1 MSDFES
7 NNNELP
13 RRRQRMISSLTQQQ
27 RQHKRDLDRKA
38 QRALRQR
45 TKSRIQD
52 LEADLTRLKA
62 SSSQR
67 ATIALEELR
76 LLREENQS
84 LKSRLADIGNFA
96 LRGGLLVDRQISHLS
111 SDHSEGQSGELDCIT
126 GDWTNLQ
133 NQELE

>member
-126 GDWTNLQ
+126 GDWPNLQ